1 MKKFIVMALLVAVSA
16 GAFASSLAV
25 PWFWDAAPDDA
36 GYPPSS
42 SSATYIS
49 LKNNTDEALTCQ
61 ILYYAPDGTEQEAVN
76 TFSISASAAIGFR
89 PAGTDGAEGSGSVVP
104 NADNAAGSAT
114 VKWVGEAS
122 DVQGR
127 LIQVESTSD
136 MAMYLLP
143 QGI

>member
-25 PWFWDAAPDDA
+25 PWFYDAAPDGA
-36 GYPPSS
+36 GYPPSEG
-42 SSATYIS
+42 SATYVA

-61 ILYYAPDGTEQEAVN
+61 ILYYEPDGTEQDAVN
-76 TFSISASAAIGFR
+76 TFAIAPSAAISFR
-89 PAGTDGAEGSGSVVP
+89 PKGTDGAEGTGSVVP
-104 NADNAAGSAT
+104 NADNGAGSAT
-114 VKWVGEAS
+114 IKWVGEAS